1 MSPIMELLYG
11 YILER
16 PIMAYYQKS
25 GYYQRRE
32 QQDQLEAQLCQGLTS
47 SQQEGL
53 EALQQA
59 VSRTQDAEL
68 EAMFLA
74 GLDCGLTLGRG
85 AQSCPRLAQK

>member
-1 MSPIMELLYG
+1 MHPIHAALYY
-11 YILER
+11 YILESAIL
-16 PIMAYYQKS
+16 PYYRQT

-32 QQDQLEAQLCQGLTS
+32 QQDQLEAQRCQGLTS

-74 GLDCGLTLGRG
+74 GLDCGLTLARG

>member
-32 QQDQLEAQLCQGLTS
+32 
-47 SQQEGL
+47 
-53 EALQQA
+53 
-59 VSRTQDAEL
+59 
-68 EAMFLA
+68 
-74 GLDCGLTLGRG
+74 
-85 AQSCPRLAQK
+85 AQKASQTACAAS